1 MEELFALLLAC
12 QTVAELKALKKT
24 HGRRVFEAYC
34 CLSPEQQHQVDAV
47 AATAVPYE
55 VYKYTGPAIERDG
68 QRLRTG
74 VLVYIDPNARIHKGS
89 VTVPVWLM
97 RGATL
102 GWRQALSVSRSCLT
116 LVEKAVTV
124 VTEVIESEPGNLLD
138 GLA

>member
-1 MEELFALLLAC
+1 M
-12 QTVAELKALKKT
+12 T
-24 HGRRVFEAYC
+24 
-34 CLSPEQQHQVDAV
+34 PEQQLRVDAV
-47 AATAVPYE
+47 SATAVPYE

-74 VLVYIDPNARIHKGS
+74 VLVYIDPNSRIHKGS

-97 RGATL
+97 RGLEL

-116 LVEKAVTV
+116 LVEKAVTA
-124 VTEVIESEPGNLLD
+124 VTEVVDAEPGNLLD